1 MAKKIK
7 QGVTAGH
14 DAVGVTQIAGNH
26 NTATTTINFNSES
39 APAVPEETLQAFQEL
54 TQLLLSL
61 DSADK
66 IKIEN
71 AMAEVG
77 HELGK
82 DEPDNDEVEDAL
94 KRALKTASK
103 TEGYLELAGKL
114 MPKLTTIGTWLG
126 TSAAAIV
133 AMVG

>member
-1 MAKKIK
+1 MTKKQK
-7 QGVTAGH
+7 QGMNAGR
-14 DAVGVTQIAGNH
+14 DAVGVTQVAGSN
-26 NTATTTINFNSES
+26 NTATTTINFNTES
-39 APAVPEETLQAFQEL
+39 ATGVPEETLQAFQQL
-54 TQLLLSL
+54 TELLLSL

-71 AMAEVG
+71 AMAEAG
-77 HELGK
+77 HELCK
-82 DEPDNDEVEDAL
+82 DEPDSDEVEDAL

-103 TEGYLELAGKL
+103 TEGYLDLVGKL

-126 TSAAAIV
+126 TTAAAIV